1 MTLYDKFLN
10 QGLNLDTSVTDG
22 GLGMKKG
29 IRRYIPKLKNSVT

>member
-29 IRRYIPKLKNSVT
+29 IREVYPQIKE